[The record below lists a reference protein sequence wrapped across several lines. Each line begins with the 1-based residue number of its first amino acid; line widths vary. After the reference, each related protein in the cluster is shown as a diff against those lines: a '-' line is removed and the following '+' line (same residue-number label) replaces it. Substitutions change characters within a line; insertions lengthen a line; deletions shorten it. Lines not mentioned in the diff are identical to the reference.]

1 MQTKSLVRFQLAPA
15 LCLVALVAPADAG
28 EIRGR
33 ILIGGAPAPSVTLE
47 ALPYEAPI
55 DEARRLACHGAAPR
69 PMAVATTRPDG
80 GFVLTTAAAAIGFR
94 VQAHGGGVVPAWLGG
109 TFDSADTEDLGDE
122 TLPRARSLA
131 GRILSA
137 NGAPVAGAEVTV
149 TAATSP
155 EDDPDV
161 VPASRTVTT
170 GADGAFRCDEAGS
183 ANRLAVEAKGYG
195 ATSVANVGSGSMLRP
210 ITLGPG
216 MGLAGTVLR
225 ADRKSPA
232 GGALVH
238 FEAAG
243 IATRWVEAGADGGFR
258 LADLPPRKGH
268 VVVEAG
274 EAGIGDVSAGATA
287 ASAITVVLAPP
298 ATLAGNV
305 VDVGTRALVP
315 RARISVDDGARTILV
330 RGGPDGRYEIR
341 GLAPE
346 HPYRLK
352 VDEARYAPFEH
363 AGILVVTGAKKR
375 LDVPLR
381 RAASISGRVVD
392 EAGKP
397 VAGALGRLVSR
408 GDNTFM
414 DRRRL
419 ARGGGRVVFRT
430 GPDGAFSATSLTPGD
445 DQRLTVLHPDFEPR
459 LVAGLSLPPGGNKAG
474 LTVVLRRGLAA
485 TGIVRDEAGQPV
497 ADAEV
502 EMLPLRGFGGRGG
515 AAFAGGGFFGGGG
528 GGDAGGGAQRPRATT
543 RSDGRFEVKGLSEGD
558 YALSVAK
565 DGYAGQSVEPVRIRA
580 DTASSVE
587 LTLAAGASIRGSV
600 FRPDGS
606 GAEGYAV
613 RAVPS
618 GSRRPGPAVGGNL
631 VTTPADGS
639 FSISGLRPGESYDLV
654 ILTRDRPAT
663 RREGVGAPAD
673 GLEIVLPSPG
683 RISGRVVDA
692 QTQSPVADF
701 QVSFQPDRSSG
712 GGGFGPGG
720 GGRGGGGGRA
730 GFMAALAGRGRQALH
745 SDDGSFVLD
754 DVPAGTWEV
763 VTQAEGYQT
772 ARIGGITLEEGGKR
786 DGVDVRLRRGAG
798 IQGQILDANSGQPI
812 LDVAITLRRPGGAA
826 APTLAGD
833 ADARTDSDGRYTVGG
848 LAAGSYTV
856 MARHPDYADGSTLVD
871 VKDAPV
877 SADLRLTPGGSVGG
891 TVLSEANAPLPGATV
906 TLGAGG
912 GGFGR
917 GGAFG
922 GGQTTM
928 SDDAGHFE
936 FTHVTAGRY
945 AVAASIRSR
954 QTTPIELVLQAG
966 ETRENLVL
974 SLAAGARI
982 HGLVSGL
989 PSALRGN
996 VSVSANG
1003 PDGYFTSARAGAD
1016 GSYEVG
1022 GAPAG
1027 PINLRATAS
1036 DQTGS
1041 TRSATSQVSIAD
1053 GQTDAEANIAF
1064 ETGFTLSGAVTR
1076 AGQAV
1081 ADATVSAGLQGGGG
1095 RMASARTDDAGA
1107 YRLEGLLQGTYSVTA
1122 AAANGRPQRQTATLS
1137 DDTTLDFVLPSAR
1150 VAGVVIESGSQQPLP
1165 DATVQA
1171 TPQDATGPPGRGA
1184 ATDSNGRFSIDGL
1197 EPQVYVV
1204 SARKPGYQVES
1215 KSVTPSDTGGDDVV
1229 LELVRG
1235 DGIGLEMR
1243 DAQFGV
1249 PVRAAQARAVDARG
1263 GVGFAGG
1270 VMLDSDGRGEIPSLR
1285 SGSYVLTL
1293 YAAGY
1298 APAIV
1303 AATSPS
1309 PHVLVAVSPGGTL
1322 EIHAGPQTL
1331 AAGTAR
1337 GQILTTDGQPYP
1349 FSPFASDGRF
1359 TLSAPIR
1366 RLENLGAGSYL
1377 IVMDGGSPKAFELAA
1392 GALAVVTL
1400 P

>member
-1 MQTKSLVRFQLAPA
+1 M
-15 LCLVALVAPADAG
+15 ALVAPADAG

-363 AGILVVTGAKKR
+363 AGILVVTGKKR

-485 TGIVRDEAGQPV
+485 TGGRDAAAARLRRPRRGRVRRRRFLRRGRPRRRCRRRSAAAARDH
-497 ADAEV
+497 AERR
-502 EMLPLRGFGGRGG
+502 PLRGEGALRGRLHALGGERRICRPVRGTG
-515 AAFAGGGFFGGGG
+515 PHPGGHRVFRRA
-528 GGDAGGGAQRPRATT
+528 DAGGGSLDPRQRVPPR
-543 RSDGRFEVKGLSEGD
+543 RQR
-558 YALSVAK
+558 
-565 DGYAGQSVEPVRIRA
+565 
-580 DTASSVE
+580 
-587 LTLAAGASIRGSV
+587 RG
-600 FRPDGS
+600 
-606 GAEGYAV
+606 
-613 RAVPS
+613 
-618 GSRRPGPAVGGNL
+618 
-631 VTTPADGS
+631 
-639 FSISGLRPGESYDLV
+639 
-654 ILTRDRPAT
+654 
-663 RREGVGAPAD
+663 
-673 GLEIVLPSPG
+673 
-683 RISGRVVDA
+683 
-692 QTQSPVADF
+692 
-701 QVSFQPDRSSG
+701 
-712 GGGFGPGG
+712 
-720 GGRGGGGGRA
+720 
-730 GFMAALAGRGRQALH
+730 
-745 SDDGSFVLD
+745 
-754 DVPAGTWEV
+754 
-763 VTQAEGYQT
+763 
-772 ARIGGITLEEGGKR
+772 
-786 DGVDVRLRRGAG
+786 RLRRAG
-798 IQGQILDANSGQPI
+798 RAVRQP
-812 LDVAITLRRPGGAA
+812 APRTRRRREPG
-826 APTLAGD
+826 
-833 ADARTDSDGRYTVGG
+833 
-848 LAAGSYTV
+848 
-856 MARHPDYADGSTLVD
+856 
-871 VKDAPV
+871 
-877 SADLRLTPGGSVGG
+877 
-891 TVLSEANAPLPGATV
+891 
-906 TLGAGG
+906 
-912 GGFGR
+912 
-917 GGAFG
+917 
-922 GGQTTM
+922 
-928 SDDAGHFE
+928 DDAG
-936 FTHVTAGRY
+936 GRILLDQRP
-945 AVAASIRSR
+945 ASGRELRPRHPHARPARDPARRSR
-954 QTTPIELVLQAG
+954 
-966 ETRENLVL
+966 R
-974 SLAAGARI
+974 AR
-982 HGLVSGL
+982 
-989 PSALRGN
+989 R
-996 VSVSANG
+996 
-1003 PDGYFTSARAGAD
+1003 
-1016 GSYEVG
+1016 
-1022 GAPAG
+1022 
-1027 PINLRATAS
+1027 
-1036 DQTGS
+1036 
-1041 TRSATSQVSIAD
+1041 
-1053 GQTDAEANIAF
+1053 
-1064 ETGFTLSGAVTR
+1064 
-1076 AGQAV
+1076 
-1081 ADATVSAGLQGGGG
+1081 
-1095 RMASARTDDAGA
+1095 
-1107 YRLEGLLQGTYSVTA
+1107 
-1122 AAANGRPQRQTATLS
+1122 RP
-1137 DDTTLDFVLPSAR
+1137 
-1150 VAGVVIESGSQQPLP
+1150 
-1165 DATVQA
+1165 
-1171 TPQDATGPPGRGA
+1171 
-1184 ATDSNGRFSIDGL
+1184 
-1197 EPQVYVV
+1197 
-1204 SARKPGYQVES
+1204 
-1215 KSVTPSDTGGDDVV
+1215 
-1229 LELVRG
+1229 
-1235 DGIGLEMR
+1235 R
-1243 DAQFGV
+1243 D
-1249 PVRAAQARAVDARG
+1249 R
-1263 GVGFAGG
+1263 
-1270 VMLDSDGRGEIPSLR
+1270 
-1285 SGSYVLTL
+1285 
-1293 YAAGY
+1293 
-1298 APAIV
+1298 
-1303 AATSPS
+1303 
-1309 PHVLVAVSPGGTL
+1309 
-1322 EIHAGPQTL
+1322 
-1331 AAGTAR
+1331 
-1337 GQILTTDGQPYP
+1337 
-1349 FSPFASDGRF
+1349 
-1359 TLSAPIR
+1359 
-1366 RLENLGAGSYL
+1366 
-1377 IVMDGGSPKAFELAA
+1377 
-1392 GALAVVTL
+1392 
-1400 P
+1400 